1 MLSAKFV
8 IARKYAFIKLSE
20 HRNYFLFELLYLCGK
35 FSVVRKNMKKRLFS
49 LLFLLA
55 YICFQTAV
63 LAQQDAKSKVVS
75 SDVDHV
81 IEIYVVGNKITTEN
95 APVGK
100 KIEVFS
106 VVGLKVAEYEIKTPA
121 GEYFLS
127 VPKGYY
133 ILRINDTV
141 RKVAIRT

>member
-1 MLSAKFV
+1 MR
-8 IARKYAFIKLSE
+8 IRTI
-20 HRNYFLFELLYLCGK
+20 FLFELLYICGK
-35 FSVVRKNMKKRLFS
+35 FSVVCKNMKKRLFS

-63 LAQQDAKSKVVS
+63 LAQQDAKTKAVDG
-75 SDVDHV
+75 DVDHV
-81 IEIYVVGNKITTEN
+81 MEIYVVGNKITTEN

-106 VVGLKVAEYEIKTPA
+106 VVGLKVAEYEIKTPT
-121 GEYFLS
+121 GEYFLN

-133 ILRINDTV
+133 ILRMNGMM